1 MPPSTILPALDNS
14 TRIPDV
20 YSDRPGNRFAGIRE
34 GRGEE
39 GKGLSALS
47 ISREFEPLSTL
58 LDAFTFTL
66 SLILTDRLL
75 FFNE

>member
-1 MPPSTILPALDNS
+1 M
-14 TRIPDV
+14 
-20 YSDRPGNRFAGIRE
+20 YSDRPENRFAGIRE

-47 ISREFEPLSTL
+47 ISREFEFEPLSTL